1 VLRTGCRE
9 QCFAHAACPLPA
21 ARRTR
26 NAAVSCVFCCIS
38 HVLASSC
45 MPSVVCCTLSVA
57 RVAWFTRLL
66 PGVCCRVALFLVAC
80 CQWCFPNSSLHVA
93 CCTLPVARCMLHVA
107 LHVVVVRCMLLE
119 VWRMLP
125 VRDACRLLFAAYCP
139 LHAACCLDVACC
151 TLHVVSCTF
160 PVARCMSSVAFS
172 VMHVACSQLS
182 VARFPVV
189 IGGTLSVGS
198 CLLHV
203 LRCMSHVLRCPWS
216 VACIPP
222 PCPTSHGVCCLSA
235 GPRSPLVTL
244 HVAALR
250 VVCRMLQT
258 ARPLVACCLLSVACR
273 MPPVARCRVT
283 QRRHTRSASRRRSQ
297 FRAQWPAR
305 PAADRGARACVRAC
319 VARVWVAR
327 VTVSLRVGSAC
338 VGWIR
343 AKAIQ

>member
-1 VLRTGCRE
+1 
-9 QCFAHAACPLPA
+9 
-21 ARRTR
+21 
-26 NAAVSCVFCCIS
+26 
-38 HVLASSC
+38 
-45 MPSVVCCTLSVA
+45 
-57 RVAWFTRLL
+57 
-66 PGVCCRVALFLVAC
+66 
-80 CQWCFPNSSLHVA
+80 
-93 CCTLPVARCMLHVA
+93 
-107 LHVVVVRCMLLE
+107 
-119 VWRMLP
+119 
-125 VRDACRLLFAAYCP
+125 
-139 LHAACCLDVACC
+139 
-151 TLHVVSCTF
+151 
-160 PVARCMSSVAFS
+160 MSSVAFF

-198 CLLHV
+198 CLLHG

-235 GPRSPLVTL
+235 GPRRLSSRCTL
-244 HVAALR
+244 LR
-250 VVCRMLQT
+250 CESS
-258 ARPLVACCLLSVACR
+258 VACCRRHVPLSHVVSCPLPVPSYSVVCR

-327 VTVSLRVGSAC
+327 VTVSLRVGCAC
-338 VGWIR
+338 VGWTR
-343 AKAIQ
+343 ARAID